1 MSPARRGHCVS
12 VLVAL
17 LILPQASTAFDTPL
31 SETAVRDV
39 YFLGQRHDDSL
50 GQLLTK
56 HSQYFQQPE
65 TGPYIQS
72 VSFFTPYV
80 LVALNS
86 SQQAGTYSAQQ
97 AQIDHDKYPEAVR
110 VVVQILLTD
119 AYGPYVVRP
128 TGSDANSP
136 KGFTPRPF
144 DFWRDF
150 RLRTLQEGELVI
162 PGSARGEPT
171 FHCEEYSCIL
181 TGATITFEYPA
192 DSFKQDSV
200 VIQIDPPEGP
210 PISAEFDLSRL
221 R

>member
-31 SETAVRDV
+31 SETAVREA

-50 GQLLTK
+50 GQLLTR
-56 HSQYFQQPE
+56 HSQYFQQTE
-65 TGPYIQS
+65 TGPYIQF
-72 VSFFTPYV
+72 VSFLTPYA

-86 SQQAGTYSAQQ
+86 SQQVGTYSAQQ
-97 AQIDHDKYPEAVR
+97 AQIDHDKNPEVVR

-119 AYGPYVVRP
+119 SYGPYMVRP
-128 TGSDANSP
+128 MGSDSNSP
-136 KGFTPRPF
+136 KGFTPRPS

-150 RLRTLQEGELVI
+150 RLRTLQKDELVI
-162 PGSARGEPT
+162 PESAKGEPT

-181 TGATITFEYPA
+181 TGATLTFEYPA
-192 DSFKQDSV
+192 DSFKEDSA

-210 PISAEFDLSRL
+210 SVSAEFDLSRL

>member
-12 VLVAL
+12 LLVAL

-31 SETAVRDV
+31 SETAVRDA

-50 GQLLTK
+50 GQLLSK
-56 HSQYFQQPE
+56 HSRYFQQPE

-97 AQIDHDKYPEAVR
+97 AQIDHDKNPEVVR

-119 AYGPYVVRP
+119 SYGPYVVRP
-128 TGSDANSP
+128 TGSGANSP
-136 KGFTPRPF
+136 KGLAPLIFGAISVSAPCKKANWSSLGVPKASLACTARNTVAFLRVQRSPSNIRPILSKRTPPSSRSIHPKVHRFRPNS
-144 DFWRDF
+144 
-150 RLRTLQEGELVI
+150 I
-162 PGSARGEPT
+162 
-171 FHCEEYSCIL
+171 
-181 TGATITFEYPA
+181 
-192 DSFKQDSV
+192 
-200 VIQIDPPEGP
+200 
-210 PISAEFDLSRL
+210 
-221 R
+221 